1 MTTTGTQA
9 PDAPGAGRLGRAREW
24 FAELLGQ
31 YVEPY
36 LMPIAIVAT
45 VVFWVLNASRILF
58 GLQGMGAMIILTV
71 VILAEVVAFFGV
83 PEIKSSS
90 TALLTSGVLVVVLT
104 SGLVV
109 MGVAA
114 KGAGGPVIDLGDPIA
129 TVKVESGN
137 LYFKPKNLGPVPPGV
152 IRIDVNNVSGAHTLV
167 FEDPAV
173 EVEKKISIISPGALS
188 GKARLPSAGDY
199 VFFCDIPG
207 HRASGMEGVLTAEG
221 SAPPAGGGATS
232 TSAGATTTTVGG
244 ATTTTGATTTIPGA
258 NPVVT
263 TSAG

>member
-1 MTTTGTQA
+1 MV
-9 PDAPGAGRLGRAREW
+9 D
-24 FAELLGQ
+24 Q

-45 VVFWVLNASRILF
+45 LVFWVLNVSRILF

-71 VILAEVVAFFGV
+71 VVVAELAAFFGA
-83 PEIKSSS
+83 PEIKSSPA
-90 TALLTSGVLVVVLT
+90 ALLTSGVLVVVLA
-104 SGLVV
+104 SGLVT

-114 KGAGGPVIDLGDPIA
+114 KGSGAPVVSLGPPVA

-137 LYFKPKNLGPVPPGV
+137 LYFKPTTLGPVPPGV

-167 FEDPAV
+167 FEDPTV
-173 EVEKKISIISPGALS
+173 EVEKKISMISPGALS
-188 GKARLPSAGDY
+188 GKAKLPTAGNY

-207 HRASGMEGVLTAEG
+207 HRASGMEGVLTVEG
-221 SAPPAGGGATS
+221 DAAPAAGGT
-232 TSAGATTTTVGG
+232 TTTTTVP
-244 ATTTTGATTTIPGA
+244 APDPG
-258 NPVVT
+258 VT